1 MFHNFKFSHLIA
13 VIIPA
18 LVVTILLALVA
29 RHQSPLPQIAAL
41 AAPETD
47 APVDTPSPTPSP
59 TPTTPVRVPIL
70 MYHSVE
76 SDPARSNDYV
86 ITPTLFRADMEYLR
100 DHGYTTVFISDL
112 YAYETAG
119 TPLPEKPVVITLDDG
134 YLNGLTAV
142 LPILQ
147 DTGMKAVISIVG
159 EYSQRYTENGD
170 RSSDYA
176 YLTWDDIR
184 ALHDSG
190 AVEIGNHSWGMHTI
204 GVRRGAVKMA
214 GESSS
219 DYQQALTKDLSRLQ
233 TTLTQNSG
241 VTPTVFAYPYGFY
254 CNESLPVL
262 KKLGFTAAITCEKKL
277 NSLTGDADELY
288 HLGRF
293 NRPAGISTESF
304 MKCLQP

>member
-1 MFHNFKFSHLIA
+1 MFHNSKFGHLAA
-13 VIIPA
+13 VLIPA
-18 LVVTILLALVA
+18 LVVTILLGLIARRQTPQLAALV
-29 RHQSPLPQIAAL
+29 PPDTE
-41 AAPETD
+41 APIDE
-47 APVDTPSPTPSP
+47 PSPTPAD
-59 TPTTPVRVPIL
+59 PVRVPIL

-86 ITPTLFRADMEYLR
+86 ITPALFRADMEYLR
-100 DHGYTTVFISDL
+100 SNGYTAVFVSDL

-134 YLNGLTAV
+134 YLNGLTDV

-159 EYSQRYTENGD
+159 EYSQRYSENGD
-170 RSSDYA
+170 RSSLYA

-190 AVEIGNHSWGMHTI
+190 LVEIGNHSWGMHTI
-204 GVRRGAVKMA
+204 GTRRGAVKMT
-214 GESSS
+214 GESDA
-219 DYQQALTKDLSRLQ
+219 DYHRALTADLSRLQ
-233 TTLTQNSG
+233 TTLQQSSG
-241 VTPTVFAYPYGFY
+241 VTPTVFACPYGFL
-254 CNESLPVL
+254 CDNTIPVL
-262 KKLGFTAAITCEKKL
+262 KELGFIAAFTCEKKI
-277 NSLTGDADELY
+277 NSLTGDAEELY

-293 NRPAGISTESF
+293 NRPAGITTEAF